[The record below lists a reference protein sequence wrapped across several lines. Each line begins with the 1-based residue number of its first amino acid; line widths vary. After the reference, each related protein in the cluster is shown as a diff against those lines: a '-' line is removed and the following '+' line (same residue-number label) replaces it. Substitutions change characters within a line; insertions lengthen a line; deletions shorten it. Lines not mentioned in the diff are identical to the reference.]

1 MQVHCELDAV
11 GVAVFEVV
19 HDKLVVD
26 AEVLNAL
33 LVVRAAEGGDERVVQ
48 NFRQTRAEFVVRRAG
63 DGDVKETVALGVVLV
78 LELVLLVMLDFAAEV
93 KNGASPRRLR
103 GWRRNRPSAARASG
117 AARRGR
123 AA

>member
-1 MQVHCELDAV
+1 MQVHRELDAV

-78 LELVLLVMLDFAAEV
+78 LELVLLVMLD
-93 KNGASPRRLR
+93 
-103 GWRRNRPSAARASG
+103 SAARASG